1 VTDTPAAP
9 FGILATAMIT
19 PFTSSGE
26 VDHESAWRLARHL
39 SDQGSDTL
47 VVTGTTGESPTMTDD
62 EKVALYRTVAEAV
75 KEKDTLVVAGTGS
88 NDTNHSIQLSRRAAE
103 TGVDGFL
110 AVAPY
115 YNKPSQAGLI
125 AHFSA
130 IADVGLPVMVYNIPG
145 RTSVLIEVD
154 TLVALGVHP
163 NIVAVK
169 DAVLDLEVTS
179 ETVERVP
186 GLPVYSGQ
194 DTFTLPMLAVGA
206 VGVVSV
212 VSHLAGRVIK
222 TMIEATQRGDWDEAR
237 RLHYQLLPLCQ
248 ACFLETNPAPVKA
261 AMNAF
266 WEPVGDVRLPLVAAS
281 EDTLSSVEKALGGLQ
296 GL

>member
-1 VTDTPAAP
+1 
-9 FGILATAMIT
+9 MIT

-125 AHFSA
+125 AHFNA

-154 TLVALGVHP
+154 TLVALGEHP

-169 DAVLDLEVTS
+169 DAVLDLEMTS
-179 ETVERVP
+179 ETIERVP
-186 GLPVYSGQ
+186 SLPVYSGQ

-222 TMIEATQRGDWDEAR
+222 AMIVATQQGDWDEAR

-261 AMNAF
+261 AVNAF

-281 EDTLSSVEKALGGLQ
+281 EDTLTSIEKALGGLQ